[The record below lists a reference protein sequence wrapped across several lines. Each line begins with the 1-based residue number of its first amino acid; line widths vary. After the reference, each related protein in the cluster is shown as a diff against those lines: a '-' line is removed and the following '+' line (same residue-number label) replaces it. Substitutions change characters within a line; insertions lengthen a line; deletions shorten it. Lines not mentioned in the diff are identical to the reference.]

1 MQKRKNKGQES
12 WVMGQG
18 LRRVPIQRMGGGQGQ
33 ILKGILF
40 YLLPLAFSLL
50 PIFAIAEEKTK
61 ADEPPQPINITSNRM
76 DANKKEQIVI
86 FTGNV
91 VAVQK
96 DMTIDSDE
104 LKVYYTEG
112 DDVREIIAI
121 GNVKITQPNRVATGE
136 KAVYTKADSKVVLTG
151 NPQAQQ
157 GNDTVKGDRITVFL
171 NDNKSIVE
179 SDGTSRVKAVIFP
192 KKGQSK

>member
-1 MQKRKNKGQES
+1 MQRYDERKNQTTHYRGCPEFK
-12 WVMGQG
+12 
-18 LRRVPIQRMGGGQGQ
+18 IQ
-33 ILKGILF
+33 KFLF
-40 YLLPLAFSLL
+40 WLLASGFWLL
-50 PIFAIAEEKTK
+50 SFANAEEKTK

-76 DANKKEQIVI
+76 DANKKEQLVI

-91 VAVQK
+91 AAEQK
-96 DMTIDSDE
+96 DMTIYSDE
-104 LKVYYTEG
+104 LKIYYTEG

-121 GNVKITQPNRVATGE
+121 GNVKITQPNRIATGE
-136 KAVYTKADSKVVLTG
+136 KAVYTKADGKVVLTG
-151 NPQAQQ
+151 NPQAKQ

-192 KKGQSK
+192 KKGLTQKDSR